1 MEYEDYGRKMLI
13 YAGIAS
19 VDKFFGLQA
28 MFGFSLFKSFESDSV
43 SDARVVIKDASG
55 TCDFEATDKIP
66 RVIQNRPYDKEDIVS
81 ITYKKGSPDIRTH
94 NPKS

>member
-13 YAGIAS
+13 YAGIAI
-19 VDKFFGLQA
+19 VGMFFGLQA
-28 MFGFSLFKSFESDSV
+28 M
-43 SDARVVIKDASG
+43 
-55 TCDFEATDKIP
+55 
-66 RVIQNRPYDKEDIVS
+66 VIQKCPYDKEDIVS